1 MTYKEQKK
9 LVLLVE
15 DSPDHAFLIKRAI
28 LTAFQGLEFQ
38 WAKDGEEA
46 INLIVHK
53 GLRPDLILLDIKMPR
68 MNGFEVLEILKS
80 NDDTKHIPIVIL
92 STSANKKDVSL
103 AYSLGTNCYIAK
115 PVEIGEFQ
123 AKLRSIPLYWLRTN
137 TIPQIKG
144 KKRHL
149 LQR

>member
-1 MTYKEQKK
+1 MTSIKRKK

-28 LTAFQGLEFQ
+28 LTAFQELEFY

-46 INLIVHK
+46 VNLIIQN

-68 MNGFEVLEILKS
+68 MNGFEVLKILKG
-80 NDDTKHIPIVIL
+80 NKETKYIPIVIL

-115 PVEIGEFQ
+115 PVEIAEFQ

-137 TIPQIKG
+137 I
-144 KKRHL
+144 L
-149 LQR
+149 S